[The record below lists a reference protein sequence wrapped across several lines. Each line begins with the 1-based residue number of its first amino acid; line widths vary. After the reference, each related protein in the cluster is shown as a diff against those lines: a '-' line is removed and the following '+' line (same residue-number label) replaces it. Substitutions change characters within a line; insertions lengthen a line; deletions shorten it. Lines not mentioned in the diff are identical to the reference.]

1 MLSRTVTFSTLF
13 AIKTNKTKEDAERK
27 NSEGSVMNGEDRDA
41 DGTANKSYQQEELLL
56 QQAASFLDFEKLFTA
71 LDAIEQW
78 RDIADQSY
86 E

>member
-13 AIKTNKTKEDAERK
+13 ASKTNKTKKDHERK
-27 NSEGSVMNGEDRDA
+27 KSEGSVMNGEDGDV
-41 DGTANKSYQQEELLL
+41 DGTANKSYQQEQLLL

-78 RDIADQSY
+78 RDVADQSY

>member
-27 NSEGSVMNGEDRDA
+27 KSEGSVMNGEDRDA